1 MKTLQSEQCGEIK
14 IMLPFQGVGR
24 EGGDGPQGAALG
36 WVRLALWAGMEAK
49 SGFEIYESRDSARG
63 NGGRPAGRALRRCS
77 GLTLSGRKSR
87 IQVYRN
93 TRTHYCQQHKS
104 VCLDAPGFV
113 GLGAHDQFQLA
124 AVDDVVVGNP
134 RCVERLAVQEG
145 LLDIHI
151 GL

>member
-77 GLTLSGRKSR
+77 GLRSKTKNDRCET
-87 IQVYRN
+87 I
-93 TRTHYCQQHKS
+93 
-104 VCLDAPGFV
+104 
-113 GLGAHDQFQLA
+113 
-124 AVDDVVVGNP
+124 VDD
-134 RCVERLAVQEG
+134 
-145 LLDIHI
+145 
-151 GL
+151 